1 MGLTKGLTKEE
12 FIELMIRNEYGKK
25 TTKRNNLIK
34 EARKKESDYLNFR
47 LEGRQKNIKKGNKKK
62 VPTL

>member
-1 MGLTKGLTKEE
+1 MGLTKEE
-12 FIELMIRNEYGKK
+12 FTELMIRNEYGKK

>member
-1 MGLTKGLTKEE
+1 MGLTKEE
-12 FIELMIRNEYGKK
+12 FIKLMIRNEYGKK

-47 LEGRQKNIKKGNKKK
+47 LEGREKNIKRGNKKK

>member
-1 MGLTKGLTKEE
+1 MGLTKEE
-12 FIELMIRNEYGKK
+12 FTELMIRNEYGKK

-47 LEGRQKNIKKGNKKK
+47 IEGREKNIKRGNKKK

>member
-1 MGLTKGLTKEE
+1 MGLTKEE
-12 FIELMIRNEYGKK
+12 FTELMIRNEYGKK

-47 LEGRQKNIKKGNKKK
+47 LEGREKNIKRGNKKK